1 MRGDKKAA
9 TKMRRSGK
17 SYAEILAALKI
28 PKATLSDWFGQSDW
42 SRDVR
47 KKLTKTASTVSTVRL
62 RELNQIRGKNLKDAY
77 HEAREEAQNEFVE
90 LKYNP
95 LFIAGLMLYW
105 GEGDKVTRHNT
116 RLTNTDPE
124 MIRLFVFFLTHA
136 CQIPKERIK
145 ASVLV
150 YPDLSTSRCLAYW
163 SKASG
168 VSSDNFTRCIA
179 IRGRHKTKR
188 LPNGVCIVVV
198 SSSYFKTKILEWMSL
213 LPKELMDRK
222 YYASM

>member
-1 MRGDKKAA
+1 
-9 TKMRRSGK
+9 MRRAGK

-28 PKATLSDWFGQSDW
+28 PKATLSDWFGQANW

-47 KKLTKTASTVSTVRL
+47 KKLTKAVTAVSTERL
-62 RELNQIRGKNLKDAY
+62 RALNQTRGNNLKSAY
-77 HEAREEAQNEFVE
+77 DEAREEARKELPE

-124 MIRLFVFFLTHA
+124 MIRLFVSFLLHA
-136 CQIPKERIK
+136 CRIPEERIK

-150 YPDLSTSRCLAYW
+150 YPDLDASRCLAYW

-168 VSSDNFTRCIA
+168 VSSNKFTKCIA

-188 LPNGVCIVVV
+188 LPNGVCIIVV
-198 SSSYFKTKILEWMSL
+198 SNSYFKTKILEWMRL
-213 LPKELMDRK
+213 LPKELMDKK

>member
-1 MRGDKKAA
+1 
-9 TKMRRSGK
+9 MRRDGK

-47 KKLTKTASTVSTVRL
+47 KKLTKNATAVGTKRL
-62 RELNQIRGKNLKDAY
+62 RELNQIRGTNLKDAY
-77 HEAREEAQNEFVE
+77 HEAREEARKEFME

-116 RLTNTDPE
+116 RLTNTDSE

-136 CQIPKERIK
+136 CQIPEERIK

-150 YPDLSTSRCLAYW
+150 YPDLNAAECLAYW
-163 SKASG
+163 SR
-168 VSSDNFTRCIA
+168 VSKISRSNFTKCIA

-188 LPNGVCIVVV
+188 LPSGVCIVVV
-198 SSSYFKTKILEWMSL
+198 SSAYFKTKILEWMSL